1 MKAFTKHAN
10 FCRWRSKKT
19 QEFILV
25 QYISK
30 LHRKLENTE
39 ELLDYFRSLG
49 IPCKYELNPGNHF
62 QDVNLR
68 CAKGILELL
77 R

>member
-1 MKAFTKHAN
+1 MSMQK
-10 FCRWRSKKT
+10 
-19 QEFILV
+19 
-25 QYISK
+25 
-30 LHRKLENTE
+30 NTE
-39 ELLDYFRSLG
+39 ELLEYFRSLG
-49 IPCKYELNPGNHF
+49 IPCIYELNPGNHF